1 MQIDLA
7 KLIMSNKLKLEIDY
21 VGDLD
26 LEYIK
31 TLST

>member
-7 KLIMSNKLKLEIDY
+7 KLIMPNRLKLEIDY
-21 VGDLD
+21 VSHLD

-31 TLST
+31 TSST